1 MKQGLIAP
9 SMMCVDFSEMTS
21 VIEAFEKMEL
31 DICILTLWT
40 ENSYQTIHSGQ
51 TFAAACAQ

>member
-21 VIEAFEKMEL
+21 VIEAFEKTGIGYL
-31 DICILTLWT
+31 HIDITVLQGV
-40 ENSYQTIHSGQ
+40 SVPR
-51 TFAAACAQ
+51 

>member
-21 VIEAFEKMEL
+21 VIEAFEKTGIGYL
-31 DICILTLWT
+31 HIDIMRHRQALSFDRWK
-40 ENSYQTIHSGQ
+40 HS
-51 TFAAACAQ
+51 

>member
-21 VIEAFEKMEL
+21 VIEAFEKPES

-40 ENSYQTIHSGQ
+40 ENSYRIIHLEQ